1 MTFPFVIARLASPAE
16 AISAGVIEIATLPLR
31 YAQGFGSPQ

>member
-1 MTFPFVIARLASPAE
+1 MPPPFVIARLAKPAE
-16 AISAGVIEIATLPLR
+16 AISVGAIEIAALPLR